1 MSGQQL
7 SSRFAELRLAG
18 PQTEPEPY
26 RDPAGQAERAP
37 AETAELRPRVEPR
50 QPAEA
55 PQAARVRAVEPV
67 AWAARAGRAERNPR
81 VGQVEVAARAERA
94 GQVEVAARAGQA
106 EVAARA
112 EQAGPAPLRTRLLR
126 HRAVPPRTRP
136 RPVFPSRKTGRI
148 PATASFPPSTTTTR
162 CM

>member
-26 RDPAGQAERAP
+26 RDPAGQAELAP

-50 QPAEA
+50 QPAAA

-106 EVAARA
+106 EGAARA
-112 EQAGPAPLRTRLLR
+112 EQAGAGPPPARGPPPPAGPPPPPPPPHFPL
-126 HRAVPPRTRP
+126 PPNP
-136 RPVFPSRKTGRI
+136 
-148 PATASFPPSTTTTR
+148 
-162 CM
+162 